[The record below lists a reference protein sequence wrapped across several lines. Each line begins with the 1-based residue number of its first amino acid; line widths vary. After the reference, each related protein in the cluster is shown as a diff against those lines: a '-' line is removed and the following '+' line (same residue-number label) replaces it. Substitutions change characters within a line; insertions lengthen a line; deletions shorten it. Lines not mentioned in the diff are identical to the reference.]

1 LAERVAVFI
10 DGANAY
16 RAFKAAFGSTRYSP
30 VRLARELSG
39 IRELVRTTFYVA
51 TVPQEMGAQI
61 YASQQRFLRILSQ
74 QPGLSVWTGRM
85 ARSQGRW
92 YEKGVDVKIATDLVA
107 WAYQGWY
114 DTAIVVSGD
123 SDLVPAAQEVR
134 RLGGKVETAMPRA
147 RRSWHLLQVS
157 SRFMEI
163 DRALFKR
170 CRL

>member
-1 LAERVAVFI
+1 
-10 DGANAY
+10 
-16 RAFKAAFGSTRYSP
+16 
-30 VRLARELSG
+30 
-39 IRELVRTTFYVA
+39 
-51 TVPQEMGAQI
+51 
-61 YASQQRFLRILSQ
+61 
-74 QPGLSVWTGRM
+74 M

-163 DRALFKR
+163 DRALFER